1 MSENPMVLIETSM
14 GDITLELFADK
25 APKSVANFVSYVESN
40 FYDNTV
46 FHRVIPGFMIQGGG
60 HTWTLAEKAGWEP
73 VESEAGNGVKNER
86 GTLAVA
92 RTDDPQSGANQFFIN
107 LADNPELDHQ
117 DETPEG
123 FGYAVFGHVEDGMD
137 VVDQIAAVPTRAEK
151 GHDDA
156 PVKAVIIKSVIVV

>member
-1 MSENPMVLIETSM
+1 MSDNPMVLLETSK
-14 GDITLELFADK
+14 GDITLELLADE
-25 APKSVANFVSYVESN
+25 APKSVANFVTYVESN

-60 HTWTLAEKAGWEP
+60 HTWTLAEKPGWDP
-73 VESEAGNGVKNER
+73 IANEAGNGVKNER

-117 DETPEG
+117 DESPEG
-123 FGYAVFGHVEDGMD
+123 FGYAVFGRVIDGME
-137 VVDQIAAVPTRAEK
+137 VVDEIAAVRTSVQK
-151 GHDDA
+151 GHDNA
-156 PVKAVIIKSVIVV
+156 PVKAVVIKSVIVV